1 LPATGTIVRK
11 DRSLVAVD
19 HASFVALMI
28 GDTAVALL
36 LVLAALTTEAVN
48 VNNSVVFVGN
58 KNARGSACQSWW

>member
-1 LPATGTIVRK
+1 
-11 DRSLVAVD
+11 
-19 HASFVALMI
+19 MI
-28 GDTAVALL
+28 GGTAVALL